1 MLMQAILDA
10 CEGST
15 VPVHRRLDECSAA
28 WVILADRARRAM
40 GGFPGAAP
48 VEHARQVR
56 SLENMV
62 GLVRSE
68 APELELESLMQDGK
82 FDEVAR
88 RLKEALAK
96 ASGDDEPVPAREERA
111 DTPSTDRTPEEVAA
125 RTAHAKLAR
134 QAFAIAERHAADIIR
149 GSLVTPYNSDGR
161 AYDEMLDAVTQL
173 WKDQQDEPSFDAGYA
188 AGLAVGLRLAGH
200 AG

>member
-1 MLMQAILDA
+1 MLMQTILDA

-68 APELELESLMQDGK
+68 APELELERLMQEEE

-88 RLKEALAK
+88 RLKEALDK
-96 ASGDDEPVPAREERA
+96 ASGDDEPVPAQEVSA
-111 DTPSTDRTPEEVAA
+111 DTPSTDRTPEDVAA
-125 RTAHAKLAR
+125 RADRAKLTR
-134 QAFAIAERHAADIIR
+134 QAFAIAERYATDIIR
-149 GSLVTPYNSDGR
+149 GSLVTPFNPDGT
-161 AYDEMLDAVTQL
+161 AYDQMLDAVTQL
-173 WKDQQDEPSFDAGYA
+173 WKDQQEEPSFDAGYA

>member
-1 MLMQAILDA
+1 MLLKAILDA
-10 CEGST
+10 CAEST

-68 APELELESLMQDGK
+68 APELELERLMQEEQ

-88 RLKEALAK
+88 RLKAALAK
-96 ASGDDEPVPAREERA
+96 ASGHDEPVSKSDVRA
-111 DTPSTDRTPEEVAA
+111 DTASPDRTPEEVAA
-125 RTAHAKLAR
+125 RAAHAKLAR
-134 QAFAIAERHAADIIR
+134 QAFVIAERHAADIIR
-149 GSLVTPYNSDGR
+149 GSLVTPYNPDGR
-161 AYDEMLDAVTQL
+161 AYDEMLDAITQL

-188 AGLAVGLRLAGH
+188 AGLAVGLRLARHG
-200 AG
+200 G